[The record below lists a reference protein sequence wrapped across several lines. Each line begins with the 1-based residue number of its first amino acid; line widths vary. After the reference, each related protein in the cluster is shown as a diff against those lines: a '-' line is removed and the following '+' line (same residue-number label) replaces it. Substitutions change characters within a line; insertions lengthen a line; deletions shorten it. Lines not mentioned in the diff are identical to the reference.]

1 MRKGE
6 HFFETFAAT
15 PREDTERILQ
25 AIMVLRNLKRR
36 SANVEKAYCWADLPE
51 DEKLILKY
59 PKGLD
64 RYDDQGNELFICC
77 EKNLYGAP
85 NSGRNWSKHRDKTL
99 LEEFNKDG
107 SPWTC
112 NVCEMDPCLF
122 HFTYTHADT
131 QIVDEYWAV
140 IHTDDIDV
148 VCTSDFIIDEIF
160 KRLDEIWKLKIVDS
174 GYILGV
180 KRTLEYGED
189 GKIKSVEVTM
199 TAFIEGMAGV
209 FKEYIIDAQVGTPFP
224 DKMML
229 SKDDVTDDDE
239 GEAVKAAGYQ
249 RAMGMILWAA
259 RHAYPEVKQACS
271 QLCSVMAKPSWKAFK
286 AAMHSINY
294 MVQRKDRGVKF
305 SANGNK
311 SPVGM
316 SDASNKAPPEDR
328 LCYHGWVIMWAGG
341 PIASA
346 SKKLTNVGTS
356 SEQNEYMGMFYAIKA
371 IVWLRQLMEEMGW
384 NEYITSPTVV
394 FGDNICA
401 NRLCKEHFVSTRNQ
415 HIYTPYH
422 WVHEA
427 VVNGFAEIKWC
438 KTEFNLA
445 DLFTKSVPRQVI
457 IKLVNILTGYGDLTK
472 LQQIL
477 EANLDQDA
485 HKMIH
490 SKN

>member
-1 MRKGE
+1 
-6 HFFETFAAT
+6 
-15 PREDTERILQ
+15 
-25 AIMVLRNLKRR
+25 
-36 SANVEKAYCWADLPE
+36 
-51 DEKLILKY
+51 
-59 PKGLD
+59 
-64 RYDDQGNELFICC
+64 
-77 EKNLYGAP
+77 
-85 NSGRNWSKHRDKTL
+85 
-99 LEEFNKDG
+99 
-107 SPWTC
+107 
-112 NVCEMDPCLF
+112 
-122 HFTYTHADT
+122 
-131 QIVDEYWAV
+131 
-140 IHTDDIDV
+140 
-148 VCTSDFIIDEIF
+148 
-160 KRLDEIWKLKIVDS
+160 
-174 GYILGV
+174 
-180 KRTLEYGED
+180 
-189 GKIKSVEVTM
+189 
-199 TAFIEGMAGV
+199 
-209 FKEYIIDAQVGTPFP
+209 
-224 DKMML
+224 
-229 SKDDVTDDDE
+229 
-239 GEAVKAAGYQ
+239 
-249 RAMGMILWAA
+249 
-259 RHAYPEVKQACS
+259 
-271 QLCSVMAKPSWKAFK
+271 
-286 AAMHSINY
+286 
-294 MVQRKDRGVKF
+294 VQRKDRGVKF

-316 SDASNKAPPEDR
+316 SDASNKAPPEDS

-401 NRLCKEHFVSTRNQ
+401 NRLCKQHFVSTRNQ

-422 WVHEA
+422 WVREA

-445 DLFTKSVPRQVI
+445 DLFTKSVPMQVI